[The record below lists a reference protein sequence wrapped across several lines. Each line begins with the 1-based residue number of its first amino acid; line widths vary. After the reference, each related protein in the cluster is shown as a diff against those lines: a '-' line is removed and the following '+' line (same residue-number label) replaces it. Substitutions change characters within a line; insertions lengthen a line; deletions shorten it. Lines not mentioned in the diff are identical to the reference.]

1 MYNISGTVEGKGKGT
16 MGSGC
21 RGPGLLGNSIFF
33 LTKDYGGGGGS
44 KPEDWL

>member
-1 MYNISGTVEGKGKGT
+1 

-33 LTKDYGGGGGS
+33 LTKDSGGGEWFKARGLAVRV
-44 KPEDWL
+44 E